1 MTIEEKTMR
10 CERVYEGRIINV
22 RVDTVELPDK
32 KYSKREIVEHPGA
45 VGIIPI
51 TPSKEI
57 ILVKQFRK
65 PVEKVLLEIPA
76 GKIEP
81 EEDPYICAVREL
93 EEETGFKTDNI
104 KQILKFYTT
113 PGFSNE
119 IIYIFLAE
127 DLKEGISNPDEDE
140 NIEFIKL
147 SLDEALNKIKTGE
160 IEDAKSIVGILSYLN
175 LSNKQP

>member
-1 MTIEEKTMR
+1 MTMEEKTMK

-45 VGIIPI
+45 VGIIPV
-51 TPSKEI
+51 TSEKEI

-65 PVEKVLLEIPA
+65 PVETVLLEIPA

-81 EEDPYICAVREL
+81 KEDPQVCALREL
-93 EEETGFKTDNI
+93 EEETGFKTDNV
-104 KQILKFYTT
+104 KQLLKFYTT

-119 IIYIFLAE
+119 IIYIYLAE
-127 DLKEGISNPDEDE
+127 DLKKGIANPDEDE
-140 NIEFIKL
+140 NIEIVKL
-147 SLDEALNKIKTGE
+147 SIDEALEKIKTGE
-160 IEDAKSIVGILSYLN
+160 IEDAKTIVAILSYYN
-175 LSNKQP
+175 LYND